1 MLEDIGS
8 RDRNRMGPNRVQ
20 NNSAKATTTKEA
32 RTQDG
37 DTLPRTVK
45 GAQKKKQLAKTPRTP
60 VTK

>member
-20 NNSAKATTTKEA
+20 NNNAKATTTKEVG
-32 RTQDG
+32 TQDG

-60 VTK
+60 VTT